1 MHHTRKRR
9 RRTLLRFLA
18 FFAGGALV
26 GSLSASAAKRP
37 VRVAVAGAE
46 PEVAPVEELAVAPPA
61 PSKRGFGRRL
71 AFASIFTAIF
81 VGGGALSAFGG
92 DQVVQLVDGTGADTG
107 STPART
113 TAAAAAP
120 AVQLATA
127 DSEAAATGMASLVWL
142 NRKLADPS
150 PPSSLLLRPF
160 GRMLVHTSDAKGVE
174 WPLVL
179 GILRAEGEGGRV
191 PATRQALEELETRLA
206 QLRRDGRDDW
216 QAAADITG
224 DPSLAD
230 RAVGLAHYHHAIGI
244 ETVISGLDTAER
256 RLSRRLL
263 ADPMVS
269 LYPGGRAAI
278 EHGRVDV
285 RVLAVI
291 SYLRDTFDSIDVSS
305 LGDGRNAV
313 DVAALGGTTIEGH
326 QEPGGLTDDAVRA
339 LLVLPPE
346 AMPKQVVSLLALG
359 GPSLGLADHYDH
371 IHIGY

>member
-1 MHHTRKRR
+1 M
-9 RRTLLRFLA
+9 LFRFVV
-18 FFAGGALV
+18 FFVGGALI

-37 VRVAVAGAE
+37 SRVAEPAAE
-46 PEVAPVEELAVAPPA
+46 PDVAPVADAALVPPA
-61 PSKRGFGRRL
+61 RAKRSFRARL
-71 AFASIFTAIF
+71 AFASAFTAIF

-92 DQVVQLVDGTGADTG
+92 DQVAQLVDGTGTDVA

-113 TAAAAAP
+113 TAAVAAP
-120 AVQLATA
+120 AARLATA
-127 DSEAAATGMASLVWL
+127 GSEAAATGMASLVWL

-160 GRMLVHTSDAKGVE
+160 GRMLVHTSDAKGVD
-174 WPLVL
+174 WALVL
-179 GILRAEGEGGRV
+179 GILRAEGDSGRV
-191 PATRQALEELETRLA
+191 PATRQALEALETRLA
-206 QLRRDGRDDW
+206 RLRRDGRDDW

-230 RAVGLAHYHHAIGI
+230 RAVGLAHYHHAVGI

-256 RLSRRLL
+256 RLSRRVL

-269 LYPGGRAAI
+269 LYPGGRAQI
-278 EHGRVDV
+278 ERGRVGA

-291 SYLRDTFDSIDVSS
+291 AYLRDTFDSVDVSR
-305 LGDGRNAV
+305 LGDGRDAV

-339 LLVLPPE
+339 LVVLPPE
-346 AMPKQVVSLLALG
+346 AMPEQVVSLLALG
-359 GPSLGLADHYDH
+359 GPSLGFADHYDH
-371 IHIGY
+371 IHVAY